1 MRLCQLVIISCVFF
15 YNHLDR
21 SEISADVCIRFH
33 QNFLHVQT
41 SHTFLLHLG
50 GNKKDTTLKVAQTL
64 TTLIK

>member
-1 MRLCQLVIISCVFF
+1 MRLCQLVIISCVFL

-50 GNKKDTTLKVAQTL
+50 GNTKDTTLKVAQTHS
-64 TTLIK
+64 TLIK